1 MLKSFF
7 TKTTFVFL
15 LMYLIFSCT
24 FYSTKS
30 KMPNFKVESS
40 KMEENL
46 KTLVTCE
53 NVDVRGV
60 EIKVNEKVSTE
71 FQVSIING
79 SNIPTD
85 DNKLKSLGKSID
97 SLYRQELSNV
107 NEFNT
112 FKVFF
117 VISKRDGIVTTS
129 STKCF
134 AFKSEEL

>member
-7 TKTTFVFL
+7 TKATIVFL
-15 LMYLIFSCT
+15 LIYLTFSCT

-30 KMPNFKVESS
+30 KMPNFKVERA

-53 NVDVRGV
+53 NVDVRGMD
-60 EIKVNEKVSTE
+60 INVNEKVSTE
-71 FQVSIING
+71 LQVSIING

-85 DNKLKSLGKSID
+85 ESKLKSLGKSID
-97 SLYRQELSNV
+97 SLYKQELSNV

-117 VISKRDGIVTTS
+117 VVSKRDGIVTTS
-129 STKCF
+129 SSRFF
-134 AFKSEEL
+134 AFKSDEL